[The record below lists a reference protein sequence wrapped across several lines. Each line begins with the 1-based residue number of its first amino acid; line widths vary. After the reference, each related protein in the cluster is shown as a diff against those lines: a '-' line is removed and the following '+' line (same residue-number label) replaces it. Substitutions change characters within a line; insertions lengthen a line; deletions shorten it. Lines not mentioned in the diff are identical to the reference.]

1 MVNGGKGIEDS
12 MEEDIKVIDL
22 LELSKA
28 VWKCRL
34 FIVGCAIVG
43 GALGYGYA
51 YKTVTPMYQTS
62 IDVQLPLY
70 ADSNTIGTSLQV
82 ARGPKLIQSVDNK
95 LGIDEKIKISVD
107 HPENTTLL
115 FVTFQGTN
123 PQLIKEYSD
132 TYQGALVDVL
142 NTFINE
148 KTINDMQKANLQTL
162 NPLSRDE
169 LLSRVSLSKAQIVK
183 EGAIPKTRVD
193 EGYKKQT
200 VYGIIL
206 GLIVSIGYSIL
217 KYLKTLFFSK

>member
-1 MVNGGKGIEDS
+1 

-22 LELSKA
+22 LELGKA
-28 VWKCRL
+28 VWKFKY

-43 GALGYGYA
+43 GVLGYGYA
-51 YKTVTPMYQTS
+51 YKTVTPLYQTS

-70 ADSNTIGTSLQV
+70 ADTNTIGTSRQV
-82 ARGPKLIQSVDNK
+82 ARGPKLIQSVNDR
-95 LGIDEKIKISVD
+95 LGIDGGIQVLANR
-107 HPENTTLL
+107 PGNTTLL
-115 FVTFQGTN
+115 HVTFRGTN
-123 PQLIKEYSD
+123 PQLIKKYSD
-132 TYQGALVDVL
+132 TYQGALLDTL

-148 KTINDMQKANLQTL
+148 KTINDMQKANLQTP
-162 NPLSRDE
+162 NPLSREE